1 MVQIIQE
8 REKSPSFLQKLAA
21 GFVQGVPAGMEKYEA
36 LKGERKRNKA
46 YEELG
51 IPEGTPPDLA
61 KTVLAEKLK
70 ADYKKDLLEKKQD
83 FITSILGK
91 SGNVVSE
98 KDGEMPS
105 EGKFSKISDQD
116 IVEATAIDPT
126 LGKALRD
133 AKDAEVRSFE
143 GKEKEIRRKFE
154 ADREYHSKRSDPIIN
169 AAEQVVK
176 NAPINRTLIQQ
187 QRRDIASGNTSGVI
201 PFLVEKLGLE
211 SYRDPESAR
220 FKTASKQRFVE
231 SIHELGG
238 AGARPNQFIEQQL
251 TSAQPALGR
260 SEEANQGVLD
270 LEEFIEDMK
279 LQRAKYELELAE
291 QDLEKF
297 GYARNDISQRADKMM
312 KDYTEQRQDEMAYD
326 IRKRHE
332 DNLDDTQLVQE
343 IVSGNVPYDTPLTMR
358 VARILMI
365 KNNDDEKKATAEAK
379 RLGFRFP
386 TEKTYSR
393 GTK

>member
-1 MVQIIQE
+1 MTLQPGTP
-8 REKSPSFLQKLAA
+8 KNASFGQKLA
-21 GFVQGVPAGMEKYEA
+21 GGVERGLETGQRLMQEYQQAEA
-36 LKGERKRNKA
+36 YKK
-46 YEELG
+46 LG
-51 IPEGTPPDLA
+51 IPEGTPPELA
-61 KTVLAEKLK
+61 KTVLTEKLK
-70 ADYKKDLLEKKQD
+70 SDYKKELLDKKQN

-91 SGNVVSE
+91 SDQGKQSDISDNQE
-98 KDGEMPS
+98 TL

-116 IVEATAIDPT
+116 IVEATALDPT

-133 AKDAEVRSFE
+133 AKDAEIRSFE
-143 GKEKEIRRKFE
+143 GKEKETRRKFE
-154 ADREYHSKRSDPIIN
+154 ADREFHSKRSDPVIN
-169 AAEQVVK
+169 AAEQVIK
-176 NAPINRTLIQQ
+176 KAPINRTLIQQ
-187 QRRDIASGNTSGVI
+187 QRRDISSGNTSGVI

-211 SYRDPESAR
+211 AYRDPESAR

-231 SIHELGG
+231 SIQELGG

-291 QDLEKF
+291 QDREKF
-297 GYARNDISQRADKMM
+297 GYAKNDISQRADKLM
-312 KDYTEQRQDEMAYD
+312 KNYTEQRQDEMAYD

-332 DNLDDTQLVQE
+332 NNLDDEKLVQE
-343 IVSGNVPYDTPLTMR
+343 VVSGNVPYDTPLTMR

-393 GTK
+393 GAK